1 MATDAEKRQYLAT
14 QVSADLTY
22 ILEEVKLPL
31 DVQYNLGQTY
41 TTIALFAAIADTKP
55 NARDAFRQDL
65 AIDPTASVANRAR
78 LAALV
83 TAWQMAYDVA
93 EKERAVKAE
102 ARVMGLPKPLLQSE
116 RMTMRTALETAVGR
130 LEEQHEPAPE
140 YIAMKLEEVESG
152 ELLASPMEE
161 IASVK
166 DNQSSQLQSTLDS
179 TGRLRITKERK
190 KVKVPSNS
198 EELRQKLKVE
208 CHTMLMLGARLRNK
222 IWFQNLEQRHF
233 SQYADFLL
241 GDKVFQLQVTKTDGT
256 FGTVAANPSWA
267 LILQFEHRLRKEA
280 YKKVSRD
287 NVPIAEALTT
297 VLSDASLKETYFVTP
312 LTLEFSRLA
321 SSRFSSPSAP
331 YRSEPYPAVANPSKG
346 KKGKGKGKA
355 KRSYLGAPSAKGF
368 VYSTTPDGRQICYAY
383 NTKKCDN
390 KCNRVH
396 VCQMCLGPHPR
407 TECPTSNKQDDV
419 NAH

>member
-233 SQYADFLL
+233 FSICWFPPGRQGF
-241 GDKVFQLQVTKTDGT
+241 
-256 FGTVAANPSWA
+256 
-267 LILQFEHRLRKEA
+267 
-280 YKKVSRD
+280 
-287 NVPIAEALTT
+287 PIAGHQDWWHIWNSGSQPFMGTHPPVWA
-297 VLSDASLKETYFVTP
+297 P
-312 LTLEFSRLA
+312 L
-321 SSRFSSPSAP
+321 
-331 YRSEPYPAVANPSKG
+331 
-346 KKGKGKGKA
+346 A
-355 KRSYLGAPSAKGF
+355 KRGLQES
-368 VYSTTPDGRQICYAY
+368 V
-383 NTKKCDN
+383 
-390 KCNRVH
+390 
-396 VCQMCLGPHPR
+396 PR
-407 TECPTSNKQDDV
+407 
-419 NAH
+419 